1 MIAYLEGKLKEKSFD
16 RVIVDVNGVGYE
28 LFVSATSL
36 NKLPEK
42 GEVVSLH
49 TFFYVREGLMQLYGF
64 ATEEEKDLFEKL
76 LSIPGIGP
84 KLALSILSV
93 FTVPSFKKAIL
104 ASDIDAVT
112 SIPGI
117 GRKSAQRLIIEL
129 REKLALPAVEVLPA
143 ALKDEQGELVYS
155 EVKNALLGLGYTA
168 AEAKKALEGF
178 PLGDGEILKV
188 EEMLKYALRNL
199 ANM

>member
-1 MIAYLEGKLKEKSFD
+1 MIAYLEGELKEKSFD
-16 RVIVDVNGVGYE
+16 RVIINVGGVGYE

-42 GEVVSLH
+42 GERAFLH
-49 TFFYVREGLMQLYGF
+49 TFFYVREGVMQLYGF

-76 LSIPGIGP
+76 LFIPGIGP

-129 REKLALPAVEVLPA
+129 REKLALPEVEVLPT
-143 ALKDEQGELVYS
+143 ALKGEQGELVYS
-155 EVKNALLGLGYTA
+155 EAKNALLGLGYTA
-168 AEAKKALEGF
+168 AEAKRALEGF
-178 PLGDGEILKV
+178 PFGDGEVPKV

-199 ANM
+199 ANI

>member
-42 GEVVSLH
+42 GKAVSLH
-49 TFFYVREGLMQLYGF
+49 TFFYVREELMQLYGF
-64 ATEEEKDLFEKL
+64 ATEDEKDLFEKL

-93 FTVPSFKKAIL
+93 FSVPSFKKAIL
-104 ASDIDAVT
+104 ASDVDAVT
-112 SIPGI
+112 AIPGI

-129 REKLALPAVEVLPA
+129 REKLALPVAEVLPA
-143 ALKDEQGELVYS
+143 TLKSEQEELVYS

-178 PLGDGEILKV
+178 PLGDGEVPKA

-199 ANM
+199 ANI